1 MIEGFKDSRIPGF
14 KGNAKKLQ
22 RTKGLGEILSTI
34 MMEIKGMKETNTN
47 PNIYDTSIR
56 LLFLALIIGWCLMI
70 LLPFTSIILWGFIL
84 GIAFMPLH
92 NRMATI
98 MGGRPKLAAFIIV
111 LACLAVFIV
120 PAWLFL
126 DSLLDN
132 AKDLRTRFLSGSLT
146 IPPPPASVKNWPVIG
161 EKIYGIWSSAST
173 DLEQTVIK
181 YKSEVVGIGGKI
193 AKGLLSVGGGI
204 LQLFVALIIAG
215 VLLSIPGTSESTRK
229 VARKLAEGRGDEF
242 ADIIK
247 ITVGNVVK
255 GVLGVAFI
263 QAALVGIGFFLA
275 GIPYPGI
282 WTLLVFLL
290 AVLQIP
296 PLLVVAPVA
305 VYLFS
310 ERSTGAAI
318 GWTVYLLLGGF
329 SDNILK
335 PVLLGKGAPVP
346 MLVIFL
352 GVIGGFMLSGFIG
365 LFTGAIMMSIGYKLF
380 VAWINTGPTVE
391 NPVE

>member
-1 MIEGFKDSRIPGF
+1 
-14 KGNAKKLQ
+14 
-22 RTKGLGEILSTI
+22 
-34 MMEIKGMKETNTN
+34 MEETNTK

-56 LLFLALIIGWCLMI
+56 LLFLALIIGWCLLI
-70 LLPFTSIILWGFIL
+70 LVPFTSIILWGFIL
-84 GIAFMPLH
+84 GIAFGPLH
-92 NRMATI
+92 SRMAKI
-98 MGGRPKLAAFIIV
+98 MGGRPKLASFIIV
-111 LACLAVFIV
+111 LSCLVVFIV

-132 AKDLRTRFLSGSLT
+132 AQELRARFLDGSLT
-146 IPPPPASVKNWPVIG
+146 IPPPSNSVKSWPVVG
-161 EKIYGIWSSAST
+161 EKIHGIWYSAST
-173 DLEQTVIK
+173 DLGQTVIK
-181 YKSEVVGIGGKI
+181 YKSEIVGVGSKI
-193 AKGLLSVGGGI
+193 AKGFLSVGGGI

-215 VLLSIPGTSESTRK
+215 VLLCIPGTSESVRK
-229 VARKLAEGRGDEF
+229 VARKLADPRGDEF
-242 ADIIK
+242 ADIVK

-263 QAALVGIGFFLA
+263 QAILVGIGFFLA
-275 GIPYPGI
+275 QVPYPGI

-296 PLLVVAPVA
+296 PLLVVIPVS

-310 ERSTGAAI
+310 ERSTGAAV
-318 GWTVYLLLGGF
+318 GWTVYLLLAGF

-335 PVLLGKGAPVP
+335 PILLGKGAPVP

-365 LFTGAIMMSIGYKLF
+365 LFTGAVVMSIGYKLF
-380 VAWINTGPTVE
+380 IAWINTGPEAE
-391 NPVE
+391 NSGDS